1 MDWTI
6 AGDLQLSD
14 VTGEL
19 GMAGKVQH
27 YDDGSVLVASIVFSS
42 CTSAWI
48 VPASSFNCLSF
59 DITNLPLIG
68 NSIRGDS

>member
-27 YDDGSVLVASIVFSS
+27 YDDGLAYYLFGVLVQQQVVITKVAP
-42 CTSAWI
+42 TH
-48 VPASSFNCLSF
+48 VPVEILRLQVKDEYISKQL
-59 DITNLPLIG
+59 T
-68 NSIRGDS
+68 

>member
-27 YDDGSVLVASIVFSS
+27 YDDGLAYDDAIFSDSVWMLH
-42 CTSAWI
+42 
-48 VPASSFNCLSF
+48 L
-59 DITNLPLIG
+59 G
-68 NSIRGDS
+68 R